1 MIFPGAIRTKMYTK
15 MFMFILN
22 HKGESDFSND
32 IFNYLKKEASYGAI
46 IGPFKNNPF
55 VSELKISPLNTVTK
69 RDSPERRVI
78 LDLSFPSGKSVNDH
92 ISKEFYLGEK
102 VELSY
107 PNVDDLVGII
117 KDKGP
122 RCMLF
127 KKRFKKGLSTNSCLS
142 GRYSFYWVLL
152 GKLFIC

>member
-1 MIFPGAIRTKMYTK
+1 
-15 MFMFILN
+15 L
-22 HKGESDFSND
+22 
-32 IFNYLKKEASYGAI
+32 NYLKKEASYGAI

-55 VSELKISPLNTVTK
+55 VNELKISPLNTVTK

-122 RCMLF
+122 VVCFL
-127 KKRFKKGLSTNSCLS
+127 KK
-142 GRYSFYWVLL
+142 
-152 GKLFIC
+152 I

>member
-1 MIFPGAIRTKMYTK
+1 MVFLNSKSFNFSKAIF
-15 MFMFILN
+15 FISI
-22 HKGESDFSND
+22 K
-32 IFNYLKKEASYGAI
+32 
-46 IGPFKNNPF
+46 
-55 VSELKISPLNTVTK
+55 
-69 RDSPERRVI
+69 
-78 LDLSFPSGKSVNDH
+78 VNDH

-127 KKRFKKGLSTNSCLS
+127 KKDFSL
-142 GRYSFYWVLL
+142 
-152 GKLFIC
+152 